1 MLEDLIEGLRKIAL
15 WVLSASFIG
24 LGFWAYPTIKD
35 HLSATQQKNTAQP
48 QPTIAVN
55 QVTALIKAAEPQ
67 RPDPKSWAIDMLD
80 VLKQHGLAQSKENV
94 CSIIAVVDQESGFVA
109 NPAVPNLG
117 KLSEKAV
124 INKLNQIP
132 ILGGQAEK
140 FLNTFPD
147 PKKSFMARIRSTRTE
162 RDLDLAYRD
171 LISELSKRYKF
182 DFLIKNSLARNLIEG
197 QNEIDTIGSMQ
208 VAVSFA
214 VQYEREQRQG
224 KALSLEEIYQ
234 VRDKL
239 YTRKGGLFY
248 GALLLLGYETGYDRK
263 IYRFADFNAGRY
275 ASRNAAFQM
284 LISELTAQKLMLDG
298 DLLIYS
304 SSGSITNTLSQTEN
318 ALRLLNLKYSLNLT
332 EKKIRSDLM
341 LEKSQNF
348 SDTQTYKLVREL
360 YQKHTKRKPVYAII
374 PTITLNSEKT
384 SRILTTE
391 RFAINVNQRYQT
403 CMKR

>member
-1 MLEDLIEGLRKIAL
+1 MLDDLIEGVRKIIL

-35 HLSATQQKNTAQP
+35 HLAATQQTNSPQQP
-48 QPTIAVN
+48 AISLN
-55 QVTALIKAAEPQ
+55 QVTGLIKAAEPK
-67 RPDPKSWAIDMLD
+67 RPEPKAWAIDMLD

-132 ILGGQAEK
+132 LLGGQAEK
-140 FLNTFPD
+140 FLNNFPD
-147 PKKSFMARIRSTRTE
+147 PKKSFMTRIRNAHTE

-171 LISELSKRYKF
+171 LVAELSKRYKF
-182 DFLIKNSLARNLIEG
+182 DFLLKNSLARNLIEG

-214 VQYEREQRQG
+214 VQYEREQRRG
-224 KALSLEEIYQ
+224 KGLTLEEVYQ

-248 GALLLLGYETGYDRK
+248 GTLLLLGYETGYNRK

-284 LISELTAQKLMLDG
+284 LISELTAQKLALDG

-304 SSGSITNTLSQTEN
+304 SSGTVTGTLSQTEN
-318 ALRLLNLKYSLNLT
+318 ALRLLNLKYAMGLT

-341 LEKSQNF
+341 LEKSQSF
-348 SDTQTYKLVREL
+348 KDTQTYQAVRNI
-360 YQKHTKRKPVYAII
+360 YQKQTKRKPLNAVI
-374 PTITLNSEKT
+374 PNIRLSSEKT

-391 RFAINVNQRYQT
+391 KFASNVNNRYQA

>member
-1 MLEDLIEGLRKIAL
+1 MLDDLIDGLRKIAL

-35 HLSATQQKNTAQP
+35 HLNATQQTNIANPK
-48 QPTIAVN
+48 PTIAVN

-147 PKKSFMARIRSTRTE
+147 PKQSFMARIRSARTE

-171 LISELSKRYKF
+171 LITELSKRYKF

-248 GALLLLGYETGYDRK
+248 GTLLLLGYETGYDRK

-275 ASRNAAFQM
+275 ASRNAAFQA

-304 SSGSITNTLSQTEN
+304 SSGTITNTLSQTEN

-332 EKKIRSDLM
+332 DKKIRSDLM

-348 SDTQTYKLVREL
+348 KDTQTYKLVREL
-360 YQKHTKRKPVYAII
+360 YQKQTKHKPVYAII

>member
-1 MLEDLIEGLRKIAL
+1 MLDDLIDGLRKIAL

-35 HLSATQQKNTAQP
+35 HLNATQQTNIANPK
-48 QPTIAVN
+48 PTIAVN

-147 PKKSFMARIRSTRTE
+147 PKQSFMARIRSARTE

-171 LISELSKRYKF
+171 LITELSKRYKF

-248 GALLLLGYETGYDRK
+248 GTLLLLGYETGYDRK

-275 ASRNAAFQM
+275 ASRNAAFQA

-304 SSGSITNTLSQTEN
+304 SSGTITNTLSQTEN

-332 EKKIRSDLM
+332 DKKIRSDLM

-348 SDTQTYKLVREL
+348 RDTQTYKLVREL
-360 YQKHTKRKPVYAII
+360 YQKQTKRKPVYAII
-374 PTITLNSEKT
+374 PTIMLNSEKT